1 LFALVGFALVLGL
14 VYAGFELFASE
25 DRAPAFE
32 LVDDDFITVVDD
44 DVLATDQTP
53 PPPPPQQPQQQEVIF
68 RLVDDNVHVDM
79 DISFDVDI
87 MPDDVI
93 PEVDEQDVELVDEAP
108 IEEPPELWTDE
119 MPEYPG
125 GPEALNAFLTREI
138 QYPEVARTNGIT
150 GTVLIEFIVEKDG
163 RVSNAKVKVPLFPEC
178 DKEAVRGVMAMPKW
192 KPGKKNG
199 KPVRC
204 FYQVPVTYR
213 Q

>member
-1 LFALVGFALVLGL
+1 MFALVGFALVLGL

-25 DRAPAFE
+25 ERAPAFE

-44 DVLATDQTP
+44 DVLPTDQTP